1 MSLTVNVEKRLHHFT
16 LQADFSIG
24 NENLAVV
31 GASGSG
37 KSMLLKLIAGIEK
50 PDRGTITI
58 NDQICFS
65 QGKINL
71 ASQKRKVGYLFQDY
85 ALFPHLTL
93 LENLSLVMEGNRREK
108 KEKAVHFLRRF
119 HLEHVVDAY
128 PETLSGGEKQRAAL
142 ARMLC
147 VDPQVLLLDEPFSAL
162 DTNLK
167 WQVENDLVSV
177 LQTVRKTVIL
187 VTHSMEETL
196 RICSRILI
204 LDQGKIVDFGEKNQ
218 VMEHPRT
225 LVSAQL
231 AGYKNCFRK
240 ENVPGLFAQL
250 PEEKAAGKQVL
261 VLDAGKFSLAA
272 RKRAL
277 CLPLRFCYRTA
288 DQKKVYD
295 IFHLYPQGMTVT
307 WEWDRSL
314 SELPVYQADQ
324 PVFAYYP
331 LERIL
336 LF

>member
-1 MSLTVNVEKRLHHFT
+1 MSLAVNVEKKLHHFT

-37 KSMLLKLIAGIEK
+37 KSMLLKLIAGIET

-58 NDQICFS
+58 NDRICFS

-93 LENLSLVMEGNRREK
+93 LENLSIVMEGNRREK
-108 KEKAVHFLRRF
+108 KEQAGHFLQRF
-119 HLEHVVDAY
+119 HLEHVLDAY

-177 LQTVRKTVIL
+177 LKTVRKTVVL
-187 VTHSMEETL
+187 VTHSMEEAL

-204 LDQGKIVDFGEKNQ
+204 LDQGKIVDFGE
-218 VMEHPRT
+218 
-225 LVSAQL
+225 
-231 AGYKNCFRK
+231 
-240 ENVPGLFAQL
+240 
-250 PEEKAAGKQVL
+250 
-261 VLDAGKFSLAA
+261 
-272 RKRAL
+272 
-277 CLPLRFCYRTA
+277 
-288 DQKKVYD
+288 
-295 IFHLYPQGMTVT
+295 
-307 WEWDRSL
+307 
-314 SELPVYQADQ
+314 
-324 PVFAYYP
+324 
-331 LERIL
+331 
-336 LF
+336 